1 MAKRIIW
8 TDQAIADVRAIEQ
21 KTALQILKTLARFAK
36 TEEGNVRQLAGVEPR
51 SSVSAHRTIGFF
63 SMPGKTPWKSSASVI
78 ARRLTADTGRL
89 SWGSRTGTGRS
100 GG

>member
-36 TEEGNVRQLAGVEPR
+36 TEEGNVRQLAGVEPPQFR
-51 SSVSAHRTIGFF
+51 LRTQDHRVFF
-63 SMPGKTPWKSSASVI
+63 HV
-78 ARRLTADTGRL
+78 REDTLEIIRV
-89 SWGSRTGTGRS
+89 RDRKEAYR
-100 GG
+100 

>member
-63 SMPGKTPWKSSASVI
+63 FH
-78 ARRLTADTGRL
+78 AREDTLEIIRV
-89 SWGSRTGTGRS
+89 RDRKEAYR
-100 GG
+100 